1 MKSILKFPIRL
12 KSLKEAYKKQ
22 NIEQIREINHLILG
36 TYGNLSL
43 SFIYEMSKKISE
55 ELKKNPVSFDT
66 ILYYIEE
73 LERMTHTIDYSDL
86 FNMYLQFNTK
96 QIKILIAE
104 DVEENR
110 DFLKAVLESPLIS
123 VTCVEHGT

>member
-1 MKSILKFPIRL
+1 
-12 KSLKEAYKKQ
+12 
-22 NIEQIREINHLILG
+22 
-36 TYGNLSL
+36 
-43 SFIYEMSKKISE
+43 MSKKISE

-123 VTCVEHGT
+123 VTCVEHGLNALKL

>member
-1 MKSILKFPIRL
+1 
-12 KSLKEAYKKQ
+12 
-22 NIEQIREINHLILG
+22 
-36 TYGNLSL
+36 
-43 SFIYEMSKKISE
+43 
-55 ELKKNPVSFDT
+55 
-66 ILYYIEE
+66 
-73 LERMTHTIDYSDL
+73 MTHTIDYSDL

-123 VTCVEHGT
+123 VTCVEHGLNALKAMKEKKFDVVFLDIHMPVINDYRLYLI